1 MPSKPSTIEVRE
13 LAELTA
19 AAKRII
25 AAYPQ
30 PTIFALH
37 GKMGAGK
44 TTLVNAL
51 CRELGAQK
59 TASPT
64 FSLVNEYEGNN
75 GVRIFHF
82 DLYRLNR
89 SEEAMDIGFEDYL
102 DRNAYVFIEWPELV
116 LDLLDEPVHI
126 EITSHSDGVRTL
138 VLS

>member
-1 MPSKPSTIEVRE
+1 MPSKLSQIEVRE
-13 LAELTA
+13 LAELAA

-25 AAYPQ
+25 VAYPQ

-51 CRELGAQK
+51 CRELGAHK

-64 FSLVNEYEGNN
+64 FSLVNEYEGSH

-89 SEEAMDIGFEDYL
+89 IEEAMDIGFEDYL
-102 DRNAYVFIEWPELV
+102 DQNAYVFIEWPELV
-116 LDLLDEPVHI
+116 LDLLIAPVHI
-126 EITSHSDGVRTL
+126 AITSHSDGVRTL